1 LIEELTKV
9 LDEMTYPKLMTQDA
23 EMTEKAKDIAADA
36 PLKIF
41 VG

>member
-1 LIEELTKV
+1 
-9 LDEMTYPKLMTQDA
+9 MTYPKLMAQDA
-23 EMTEKAKDIAADA
+23 EMTEKAKDIIGDV